1 MNTVEDKKAIEEAN
15 AMETVAG
22 TEATGATGATG
33 GADASYPDGTRRRP
47 AFLIPLIVN
56 LLLPFVAYYVLRAQD
71 IAQWQ
76 ALLLSGAIPAAHAVG
91 TAVVRRR
98 VEFFDLLVV
107 ALLVVSA
114 VTSLISG
121 SPRVLLL
128 KDAAIPAVLGVW
140 ILSSLFAA
148 RPLAYQFG
156 RRLRGPGAEKA
167 AERTWREQPD
177 FRAALRSLTVL
188 WGSAQLVDAALSTV
202 EALTLPVDLV
212 PIVGR
217 FQSLG
222 ILAAMVT
229 LTVRHSRAFHRRR
242 GIPLFGP

>member
-1 MNTVEDKKAIEEAN
+1 MNTVDDRKTIEEVKV
-15 AMETVAG
+15 MEALAG
-22 TEATGATGATG
+22 AEPTG
-33 GADASYPDGTRRRP
+33 GAEATNTDGTRRPRA
-47 AFLIPLIVN
+47 AFLVPLIVN
-56 LLLPFVAYYVLRAQD
+56 LLLPFVVYYVLRAQD
-71 IAQWQ
+71 FAQWQ

-91 TAVVRRR
+91 TAVIRRR

-128 KDAAIPAVLGVW
+128 KDAAIPAVLGIW
-140 ILSSLFAA
+140 MLSSLFAA
-148 RPLAYQFG
+148 RPLAYRFG
-156 RRLRGPGAEKA
+156 RRLRGPGAQQA
-167 AERTWREQPD
+167 AERTWCEQPD
-177 FRAALRSLTVL
+177 FRAALRGLTVL
-188 WGSAQLVDAALSTV
+188 WGTAQLLDAALSTV

-222 ILAAMVT
+222 ILAATVA
-229 LTVRHSRAFHRRR
+229 LTVRHSRSFHQRC

>member
-1 MNTVEDKKAIEEAN
+1 MNTVEGRKSMAGMKSTGDAEA
-15 AMETVAG
+15 MK
-22 TEATGATGATG
+22 
-33 GADASYPDGTRRRP
+33 SFDGTAATEGVDATNTDGRHRRR

-56 LLLPFVAYYVLRAQD
+56 ILLPFVVYYVLRAQD
-71 IAQWQ
+71 VAQWQ

-91 TAVVRRR
+91 TAVIRRR

-107 ALLVVSA
+107 GLLVVSA

-121 SPRVLLL
+121 SPRILLL

-156 RRLRGPGAEKA
+156 RRLRGPGAEEA
-167 AERTWREQPD
+167 AERMWCERPD
-177 FRAALRSLTVL
+177 FRAALRGLTVL
-188 WGSAQLVDAALSTV
+188 WGAAQLLDAALSTV
-202 EALTLPVDLV
+202 EALALPVDLV
-212 PIVGR
+212 PVIGR

-222 ILAAMVT
+222 ILAATVA
-229 LTVRHSRAFHRRR
+229 LTAHHSRAFHKSH
-242 GIPLFGP
+242 GISLFGS